1 MWDLMLFSGTGIDGA
16 VDEQKRRFATAG
28 SYGSRELGLGFGDEA
43 RWVDEGS
50 TTTCA
55 LAVRDA
61 NLLVTVK
68 LSVQRH
74 PGPSCRQDA
83 RNLARTALAATRR

>member
-1 MWDLMLFSGTGIDGA
+1 M
-16 VDEQKRRFATAG
+16 
-28 SYGSRELGLGFGDEA
+28 
-43 RWVDEGS
+43 DEGS